1 MELFG
6 VGPLELLFILIIALI
21 VLGPRDMVKAGN
33 TLGRLLRKTI
43 LSPTWL
49 KIQREVRSLPYQM
62 MREAGLEEADLRVDM
77 GLKETLKD
85 MDLRDAF
92 NKDVNSITNSPEQN
106 QAPLPAFPEQN
117 TIGQHEDI
125 PGDVPGEWLGLAS
138 ADLALTQGRIASESL
153 NPLSEWTS
161 APEIG
166 ALAEDPAPVI
176 PDDEP
181 DEAKDAT

>member
-6 VGPLELLFILIIALI
+6 IGPLELLFILIIALI

-33 TLGRLLRKTI
+33 TLGRLMRKTI

-92 NKDVNSITNSPEQN
+92 NKDLNSSTSPPEQN
-106 QAPLPAFPEQN
+106 QAPLPAFSEQN
-117 TIGQHEDI
+117 TIGQHENI
-125 PGDVPGEWLGLAS
+125 PGDVPGEWLGLPS
-138 ADLALTQGRIASESL
+138 PGLAPTDGHGPSDGF

-161 APEIG
+161 APEIE
-166 ALAEDPAPVI
+166 ALPDDPPPGL

>member
-6 VGPLELLFILIIALI
+6 IGPLELLFILIIALI

-92 NKDVNSITNSPEQN
+92 NKDVHSTTSPPEQN

-125 PGDVPGEWLGLAS
+125 TGDVPGEWLGLAS
-138 ADLALTQGRIASESL
+138 ADLSLTQGRVPSENL

-161 APEIG
+161 APEVG
-166 ALAEDPAPVI
+166 ALPEEHAPVI